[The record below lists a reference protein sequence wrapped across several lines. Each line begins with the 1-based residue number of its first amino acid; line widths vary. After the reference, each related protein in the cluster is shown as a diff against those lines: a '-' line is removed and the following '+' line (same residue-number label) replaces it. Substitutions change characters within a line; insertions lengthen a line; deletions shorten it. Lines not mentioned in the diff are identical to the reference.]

1 MIARVLPILVALG
14 FLIAG
19 STLGA
24 QNQPLPNQE
33 SFLLETRKHLQA
45 DSTLQGSYVYVET
58 RRALKL
64 DKGGRTRE
72 ESVKVVESYP
82 GLPGEERWER
92 LIAEDGR
99 PVPPEEL
106 ARQDRERQQK
116 ANEMVQ
122 RLARNS
128 SKELARQERELQ
140 KARRER
146 DEAVSDIYDVFEIRM
161 IGRER
166 VEEHDTIAFLLTP
179 RRDAKPKTR
188 AGEQMRHFSVRA
200 WVSEHDH
207 ELVKLEAEAIDN
219 LRLGLG
225 GLAKLHKGARLSFLR
240 RKVNGE
246 VWLPAVVSY
255 NGSARVGLLFTS
267 PAQRNVRVFRLSQV
281 LGRYIRGFQQAEV
294 ANRARIVP
302 MSSRRDAGS
311 TMSDQTD
318 VLQGTLDLLI
328 MRTIAL
334 EPLHGWAIAQRIQQ
348 ISDDLLRVRQG
359 SLYPALHRLEHQ
371 GWITADWGASEN
383 NRRARFYALTKAG
396 RKQLEAEVAKW
407 ERLSAGVNLVLQ
419 RT

>member
-1 MIARVLPILVALG
+1 MAPVLPILVALG

-24 QNQPLPNQE
+24 QDRPLPDQE
-33 SFLLETRKHLQA
+33 SFLTETRKHLQT
-45 DSTLQGSYVYVET
+45 DSALQSSYVYVET
-58 RRALKL
+58 RCELKL
-64 DKGGRTRE
+64 DKGGRTRG

-122 RLARNS
+122 RLARDS
-128 SKELARQERELQ
+128 AKELARQERELQ

-146 DEAVSDIYDVFEIRM
+146 DEALSDIYNVFEIRM

-188 AGEQMRHFSVRA
+188 AGDEMRHFSVRA
-200 WVSEHDH
+200 WVSENDH
-207 ELVKLEAEAIDN
+207 ELVKLEAEAIDDMKS
-219 LRLGLG
+219 GLV
-225 GLAKLHKGARLSFLR
+225 LAKLHKGARLSFLR

-255 NGSARVGLLFTS
+255 HGSVRVGLLFTLRRS
-267 PAQRNVRVFRLSQV
+267 GTSEYSGYRKYSVDTFEGFRT
-281 LGRYIRGFQQAEV
+281 
-294 ANRARIVP
+294 P
-302 MSSRRDAGS
+302 
-311 TMSDQTD
+311 
-318 VLQGTLDLLI
+318 
-328 MRTIAL
+328 
-334 EPLHGWAIAQRIQQ
+334 
-348 ISDDLLRVRQG
+348 
-359 SLYPALHRLEHQ
+359 
-371 GWITADWGASEN
+371 
-383 NRRARFYALTKAG
+383 K
-396 RKQLEAEVAKW
+396 
-407 ERLSAGVNLVLQ
+407 
-419 RT
+419 